1 MFKYMVDVN
10 RLKPVFEKYGLIE
23 EDRVCIEELI
33 LGQPR
38 TRRAERAEVM
48 GNFEIYCNFQIIKL
62 SSLFKFDPFALWLV
76 ASYPSRHPF

>member
-1 MFKYMVDVN
+1 MDIIIPCFSFLPHPPHFQHEEASVDMFEYMVDVN

-48 GNFEIYCNFQIIKL
+48 GNYEIYCNFQI
-62 SSLFKFDPFALWLV
+62 
-76 ASYPSRHPF
+76 